1 MLLFHNLPESFPIH
15 LTGRPSFKDL
25 PYIMLLKHLT
35 YIPVVVLIKHVL

>member
-25 PYIMLLKHLT
+25 YYAIETSDLYTCSCT
-35 YIPVVVLIKHVL
+35 Y